1 MSFTTA
7 AFDRRLASLERAEAG
22 RFGRPL
28 GPDTFARIALAR
40 RLSASAGED
49 SADPSLLSR
58 GPALLLRG

>member
-28 GPDTFARIALAR
+28 GSDTFARVALAR
-40 RLSASAGED
+40 RLAAAPGRG
-49 SADPSLLSR
+49 AVDPAAACR
-58 GPALLLRG
+58 GPALLLQR